1 MTGEAA
7 PQTIERVGSASPVA
21 VSACPHSVRVGRL
34 EGPGKTLSY
43 CGFRPFKT
51 SLDGVE
57 VTACVQ

>member
-7 PQTIERVGSASPVA
+7 PQTIEPVGSASPVA
-21 VSACPHSVRVGRL
+21 ESACSHLVRAGRL
-34 EGPGKTLSY
+34 EGPAKPLSH

-51 SLDGVE
+51 SLDSVG